1 MPPTSS
7 DPSRPLLRRRALL
20 GAAAGA
26 LLLALVPGV
35 RHGVTALAGQQDDG
49 PWLTVATWNTCGID
63 AWGCTPF
70 GDGKAKA
77 DTLVALAE
85 QHGARVLLLQE
96 ACEGDAEAARQRLGA
111 DWHLA
116 LQPYEQLDAT
126 GARTPVDCGAD
137 RGRAGYGVLAAAPL
151 TGTTPVA
158 APQPATGLQ
167 RGALCTTPGHG
178 PRICAA
184 HLSLPPADR
193 SDRAAELRD
202 DQLAA
207 LLAAAGDGAVLG
219 GDFNAR
225 PPGPGNRDSW
235 IWPTAYY
242 DRVQECEQRT
252 PGSPGRPGPT
262 HDNGEKLDYL
272 FTALPRHGCRIVD
285 TGASDHRA
293 LLLTVPGSL

>member
-1 MPPTSS
+1 MPPVS
-7 DPSRPLLRRRALL
+7 PVPRRRRALL

-35 RHGVTALAGQQDDG
+35 RHGVTAAVGRPDDG
-49 PWLTVATWNTCGID
+49 PRLTVATWNTCGIES
-63 AWGCTPF
+63 WGCTRF
-70 GDGKAKA
+70 GGGEDKT
-77 DTLVALAE
+77 DTLTALAR

-96 ACEGDAEAARQRLGA
+96 ACEGDVEAARQRLGA

-116 LQPYEQLDAT
+116 FQPYEQLDAAGT
-126 GARTPVDCGAD
+126 RTPVDCGNG
-137 RGRAGYGVLAAAPL
+137 RGRAGYGILAAAPL

-158 APQPATGLQ
+158 APQRAPGLQ
-167 RGALCTTPGHG
+167 RGALCATPGQG
-178 PRICAA
+178 PRTCVA
-184 HLSLPPADR
+184 HLSLPPTDR

-219 GDFNAR
+219 GDLNTR

-252 PGSPGRPGPT
+252 PGSPGHPAPT

-272 FTALPRHGCRIVD
+272 FTALPREGCRTVD